1 MKPTPADKR
10 LRLRTI
16 LIGAVFCAMLVGIL
30 AKAAY
35 LQTLQRSWLSEK
47 AAHQVTTSMDRK
59 GKRGTI
65 FDANL
70 REMAVSVDVDS
81 VAAYPA
87 KISDPDGAARALA
100 SALSTSR
107 GQIYRK
113 LRLDRPFVWIKRQ
126 ADPRE
131 ASAIGKL
138 DLTGIDFISEH
149 KRFYPNTSLAA
160 QLLGFAGVDG
170 SGLEGLEYFYNDE
183 LQGGSQQTTVLRDA
197 LGRGFDTEAGQTGLR
212 EGHNLVLTIDQGIQF
227 LAEDTLADTV
237 RNSAAVSGIAVVLSP
252 KTGAVMA
259 LAHYPFFNPNAFDRF
274 DRNAWRNRAIT
285 DPYEPGSTMKI
296 FTAAAAL
303 ASGVAT
309 PTSVVFCENGKYRV
323 GSHVIHDVTPQQWL
337 SLTDVLRVSSNI
349 GAAKI
354 GELVGSEQLYATLRE
369 FGFGAKTGIDCPGES
384 PGVVSPW
391 QRWSKIDQCAI
402 AFGQG
407 ISVTAL
413 QLAAATAAIAN
424 DGILMRPYIVQAVTD
439 KNGRLVRRQEPTPA
453 RQAVSPEIALQ
464 LRRMM
469 TRVVS
474 EGGSGARAVLEGYT
488 AAGKTG
494 TAQKVDSHGSYA
506 ESRFV
511 ASFVG
516 FAPAEAPEIVVL
528 VMIDE
533 PKKSHYGGVVAAPAF
548 KRIAEETL
556 HYLNV
561 PPQGAKGRYRVSA
574 DHEVAG

>member
-1 MKPTPADKR
+1 MKTTPVDKR

-16 LIGAVFCAMLVGIL
+16 LVGAVFCAMLVGIC

-47 AAHQVTTSMDRK
+47 AAHQVTSSMDRK

-81 VAAYPA
+81 VAAYPS
-87 KISDPDGAARALA
+87 KISDPDGTARALA
-100 SALSTSR
+100 AALSTNR
-107 GQIYRK
+107 GQIFRK

-126 ADPRE
+126 ADPKE
-131 ASAIGKL
+131 ASAIQKL
-138 DLTGIDFISEH
+138 DLNGIDFIPEH
-149 KRFYPNTSLAA
+149 KRFYPNTSMAA

-170 SGLEGLEYFYNDE
+170 SGLEGLEYFYNSDLE
-183 LQGGSQQTTVLRDA
+183 GGRQQTTILRDA
-197 LGRGFDTEAGQTGLR
+197 LGRGFDTEAAKTGLR

-227 LAEDTLADTV
+227 LAEDTLAETV
-237 RNSAAVSGIAVVLSP
+237 RSSAAASGMAVVLAP
-252 KTGAVMA
+252 RTGAVLAM
-259 LAHYPFFNPNAFDRF
+259 AHYPFFNPNAFDRF
-274 DRNAWRNRAIT
+274 SRDAWRNRAIT
-285 DPYEPGSTMKI
+285 DPYEPGSTLKI

-309 PTSVVFCENGKYRV
+309 PNSVVFCENGKYRV
-323 GSHVIHDVTPQQWL
+323 GGHVIHDVNPQQWL
-337 SLTDVLRVSSNI
+337 SLANVLRVSSNI

-354 GELVGSEQLYATLRE
+354 GELVGSEQLYTTLQE
-369 FGFGAKTGIDCPGES
+369 FGFGTKTGIDCPGES
-384 PGVVSPW
+384 PGVLSPW

-407 ISVTAL
+407 VSVTAV

-424 DGILMRPYIVQAVTD
+424 DGVLMRPYIVQAVTD
-439 KNGRLVRRQEPTPA
+439 KNGRIVRRQDPKPV
-453 RQAVSPEIALQ
+453 RRAVSSKVARQ

-474 EGGSGARAVLEGYT
+474 EDGSGALAMLDGYT

-494 TAQKVDSHGSYA
+494 TAQKADRQGSYA
-506 ESRFV
+506 EDRYV

-528 VMIDE
+528 VVIDE
-533 PKKSHYGGVVAAPAF
+533 PKKSYYGGVVAAPAF

-561 PPQGAKGRYRVSA
+561 PPQEGKGRLRVSA
-574 DHEVAG
+574 DREVAG

>member
-1 MKPTPADKR
+1 MKPTPSDKR
-10 LRLRTI
+10 IRLRTT
-16 LIGAVFCAMLVGIL
+16 LVGVVFCMLLAGIC

-35 LQTLQRSWLSEK
+35 LQIMQRSWLSKK
-47 AAHQVTTSMDRK
+47 ATHQVTASMDRR

-81 VAAYPA
+81 VAAYPSR
-87 KISDPDGAARALA
+87 ISDPSGAARALA

-107 GQIYRK
+107 KKIYRK

-126 ADPRE
+126 ADPKE
-131 ASAIGKL
+131 ASAIEKL
-138 DLTGIDFISEH
+138 DLPGIDFIPEH

-170 SGLEGLEYFYNDE
+170 NGLEGLEYAYNSE
-183 LQGGSQQTTVLRDA
+183 LEGKSQQTTVLRDA
-197 LGRGFDTEAGQTGLR
+197 LGRSFDTPQGAQGVR

-237 RNSAAVSGIAVVLSP
+237 RKSSAASGIAVVMAP
-252 KTGAVMA
+252 DTGAVLA
-259 LAHYPFFNPNAFDRF
+259 LAHYPFFNPNAFDHF

-303 ASGVAT
+303 ESGRVT
-309 PTSVVFCENGKYRV
+309 PDSVVFCENGRYRV
-323 GSHVIHDVTPQQWL
+323 GRHVIHDVSPHEWL
-337 SLTDVLRVSSNI
+337 SLADVLRVSSNI
-349 GAAKI
+349 GAAKV
-354 GELVGSEQLYATLRE
+354 GELIGAEQLYTTLRR
-369 FGFGAKTGIDCPGES
+369 FGFGEKTGIDSPGES
-384 PGVVSPW
+384 PGTLSPW
-391 QRWSKIDQCAI
+391 QRWSKLDQCAI

-407 ISVTAL
+407 ISVTAV
-413 QLAAATAAIAN
+413 QLAAAAAAIAN
-424 DGILMRPYIVQAVTD
+424 GGVLMRPYVVQAVTD
-439 KNGRLVRRQEPTPA
+439 RNGRLVRRHEPSA
-453 RQAVSPEIALQ
+453 VRRAVSPETARQ
-464 LRRMM
+464 VRSMM
-469 TRVVS
+469 DRVVS
-474 EGGSGARAVLEGYT
+474 EDGSGAL
-488 AAGKTG
+488 AALDDYNCGGKTG
-494 TAQKVDSHGSYA
+494 TAQKADSRGSYA
-506 ESRFV
+506 ENRFV

-516 FAPAEAPEIVVL
+516 FAPAEKPKIVVL
-528 VMIDE
+528 VVIDE

-561 PPQGAKGRYRVSA
+561 PPGKEKGRLQVSA